1 MVVETNACNT
11 STKTNIPIL
20 DIYTVLPHLFAHG
33 TCFSHSKKSK
43 IEIRTMF
50 HFMRKRIDS
59 NIHICFVAFKM
70 YKEQK
75 RMSKVSGTRMSV
87 DKVLALAKTVK

>member
-1 MVVETNACNT
+1 
-11 STKTNIPIL
+11 
-20 DIYTVLPHLFAHG
+20 
-33 TCFSHSKKSK
+33 
-43 IEIRTMF
+43 MF